1 MKVILLKDIP
11 KVGKKFE
18 VKDISE
24 GHVMN
29 FLIPRGLVE
38 IATPKAMQKI
48 NQMKE
53 KADSE
58 RKIQEDLLFKNLDTL
73 RGATVKISGKANE
86 KGHLFAGISKEV
98 LISEIFKQTH
108 LNLESEAVVLEKPI
122 KEIGEHKVT
131 IQALN
136 KKAEMTV
143 IVEAE

>member
-48 NQMKE
+48 SQMKE
-53 KADSE
+53 KSDAE